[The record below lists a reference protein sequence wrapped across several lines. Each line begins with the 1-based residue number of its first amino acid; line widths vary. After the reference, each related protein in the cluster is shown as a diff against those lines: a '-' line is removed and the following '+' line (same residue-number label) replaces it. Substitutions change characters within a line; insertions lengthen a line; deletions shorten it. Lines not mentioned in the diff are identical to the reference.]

1 MLRVVIFLSFLAFSL
16 ACKPSNS
23 TSGSGSGAS
32 GGNKT
37 KRGVEE
43 AHVLVETNLKFNE
56 ALNPIFERAFRQG
69 VEQHAHRH
77 GFKYHHD
84 MIDGRTAKIGHKF
97 GMAYKV
103 LDADCKQLEKFIKKG
118 KKETDLV
125 GVVFTMC
132 DGQPN
137 IL

>member
-1 MLRVVIFLSFLAFSL
+1 MYDVY
-16 ACKPSNS
+16 
-23 TSGSGSGAS
+23 
-32 GGNKT
+32 GNEI
-37 KRGVEE
+37 VD
-43 AHVLVETNLKFNE
+43 
-56 ALNPIFERAFRQG
+56 

-84 MIDGRTAKIGHKF
+84 MIDGRTAKIGRKF

-103 LDADCKQLEKFIKKG
+103 LDADCEQLEKFITKG

-132 DGQPN
+132 DGKPN